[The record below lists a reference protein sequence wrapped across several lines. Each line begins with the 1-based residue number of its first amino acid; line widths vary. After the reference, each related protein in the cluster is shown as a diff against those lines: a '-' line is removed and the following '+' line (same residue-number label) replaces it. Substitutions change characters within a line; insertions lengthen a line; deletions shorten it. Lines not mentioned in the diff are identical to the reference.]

1 MEAPIKVNHHPVNI
15 VNDNH
20 EVSCESSYTPQVAII
35 TDITQE
41 TKDIKRFFLQYE
53 DKSLHENFKFSGQF
67 FEITVFGVGEIA
79 ISIPFSP
86 SQVDI
91 FDFCIKKAGKVTR
104 AMHEMVVGDKVA
116 LRGPF
121 GKGFP
126 YEELKGRDIIII
138 GSGVGIAPVRTTI
151 TRILENIEEFGKV
164 VVIGSAM
171 SYAGLIYKDDLIAW
185 SNTTGVKVLYALS
198 TPTI

>member
-1 MEAPIKVNHHPVNI
+1 M
-15 VNDNH
+15 
-20 EVSCESSYTPQVAII
+20 
-35 TDITQE
+35 
-41 TKDIKRFFLQYE
+41 
-53 DKSLHENFKFSGQF
+53 
-67 FEITVFGVGEIA
+67 GEIA

-86 SQVDI
+86 SQKDI
-91 FDFCIKKAGKVTR
+91 FDFCIKKAGKVTN
-104 AMHEMVVGDKVA
+104 AMHEMVVGDRVA

-164 VVIGSAM
+164 VIIGSAM
-171 SYAGLIYKDDLIAW
+171 SYEGLIYKDDLISW
-185 SNTTGVKVLYALS
+185 SNIPGVKVLYALS
-198 TPTI
+198 NPTDKVNAHVGYINDLLPDLALEL